1 MPDMD
6 ANDYTIVLGGMTVT
20 NDGEEMF
27 NFPAMTFFGVNYVA
41 VVAMQQLRLAE
52 MNKLGAVG
60 VARVVAAGKVDELR
74 AFGVDVSEEVRSR
87 CLGLPCE

>member
-6 ANDYTIVLGGMTVT
+6 ANEYSINLGGMTVFRK
-20 NDGEEMF
+20 GKEIF
-27 NFPAMTFFGVNYVA
+27 NFPKMRFYDANYVA

-60 VARVVAAGKVDELR
+60 VARVVAAGKADELR
-74 AFGVDVSEEVRSR
+74 AFGVDV
-87 CLGLPCE
+87 PHDK